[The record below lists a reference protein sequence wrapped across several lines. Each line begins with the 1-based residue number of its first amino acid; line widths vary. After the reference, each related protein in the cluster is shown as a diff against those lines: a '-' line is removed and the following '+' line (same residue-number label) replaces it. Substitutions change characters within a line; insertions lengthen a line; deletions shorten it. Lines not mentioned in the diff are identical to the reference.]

1 MENRNTRG
9 VTELKSLKNQ
19 VTDLAIRLA
28 FWLILITFIISFA
41 LPLLGDVIGGL
52 YLDFREYFVDAPTK
66 EKVGLT
72 FFGLF

>member
-52 YLDFREYFVDAPTK
+52 YVDFRDYFVDAPAA
-66 EKVGLT
+66 EKAGLT